1 MFIPKWKFVVQCRH
15 KRTFA
20 SNKKAMDVVESHS
33 SCEPCKFH
41 LQTEL
46 FLTHALAFIYCI
58 SNYEEI
64 NCGFLFSWVFISGSR
79 PVLGMYLEWR
89 SEQWERIIHVI
100 RVMQACLTVLLY
112 LIDMTNLKFDSIQR
126 QFRIRDDSM
135 LMPFLKFKISSYL
148 RLKIYLPC
156 SKRETSTDARVVW
169 SVLCSDRMDRF
180 AFLNAPLNCLK
191 AETIVF
197 SDWADF
203 KSSNASITPGS
214 VFANDFLGSNKVK

>member
-1 MFIPKWKFVVQCRH
+1 M
-15 KRTFA
+15 
-20 SNKKAMDVVESHS
+20 NKLSH
-33 SCEPCKFH
+33 
-41 LQTEL
+41 
-46 FLTHALAFIYCI
+46 THAFHNPKNKFWT
-58 SNYEEI
+58 S
-64 NCGFLFSWVFISGSR
+64 FLFSWVFISGSR

-89 SEQWERIIHVI
+89 SEQWESIIHVI

-126 QFRIRDDSM
+126 QFPIPDDSR
-135 LMPFLKFKISSYL
+135 LTPFLE
-148 RLKIYLPC
+148 LKIISDFETDIKSQIIENKPPC

-169 SVLCSDRMDRF
+169 SVLCSDRMDLF

-214 VFANDFLGSNKVK
+214 VFANDFVGSS